1 MFRFDKIYV
10 GWSAQRL
17 ARHVIYWACWMMFFA
32 SINSSYK
39 KYDEGFWFWINV
51 ELWAMTVKLPF
62 TYLVIY
68 GLVPRY
74 LIKKQ
79 YSTFMV
85 GALVLA
91 IVSGIGITLV
101 HHFITEMSVLKAPT
115 ATWWD
120 LAGIGYKTLDL
131 IYVASLP
138 TAFKLT
144 QRYIQQEKNT
154 RQIIEEKL
162 GTELQLLKNQL
173 QPHFLFN
180 TLNNLYGM
188 VLTKDEKTADVV
200 LRLSEIISY
209 MLYECDQPKI
219 ALSKEVEHLK
229 NYIAL
234 EKIRHGKRL
243 LITLETKGME
253 GNQRIAP
260 LLLLPFVENAFK
272 HGVANHEQAAWI
284 RINVWS
290 NGEQLEFMVENG
302 LATDTLDNEAAT
314 LVKHSGIGLEN
325 VKKRLQLLYPDQHE
339 LIIRQQDSFFVKLI
353 LQIG

>member
-10 GWSAQRL
+10 GWSAERVI
-17 ARHVIYWACWMMFFA
+17 RHVFYWACWIVFFA
-32 SINSSYK
+32 TINSNYK
-39 KYDEGFWFWINV
+39 KYDEGVWYWVNV

-68 GLVPRY
+68 GLVPRL
-74 LIKKQ
+74 LIKKK
-79 YSTFMV
+79 YTVFLVS
-85 GALVLA
+85 ALILA
-91 IVSGIGITLV
+91 IASGIGITLV
-101 HHFITEMSVLKAPT
+101 HHFITEMSVLKAPL

-120 LAGIGYKTLDL
+120 FGGIGYKTLDL
-131 IYVASLP
+131 VYVASLP

-188 VLTKDEKTADVV
+188 VLTNHEKTADVV

-219 ALSKEVEHLK
+219 ALNKEVEHLK

-243 LITLETKGME
+243 LITFETKGLE
-253 GNQRIAP
+253 ESQLIAP

-272 HGVANHEQAAWI
+272 HGVANHEQEAWI
-284 RINVWS
+284 RINLWS
-290 NGEQLEFMVENG
+290 NGERLEFMVENG
-302 LATDTLDNEAAT
+302 LVEDMMQDEAAD

-325 VKKRLQLLYPDQHE
+325 VQKRLKLLYPDQHE
-339 LIIRQQDSFFVKLI
+339 LIIRRQDSFFVKLT